1 MANIKLN
8 RWAEAKSSF
17 EKAISLKPDSP
28 EAHLGLLACY
38 IQQGDSAKA
47 AKAYETLSALDK
59 DMARQIAQ
67 MLGK

>member
-8 RWAEAKSSF
+8 RWAEAQSSF
-17 EKAISLKPDSP
+17 DKAVSLKPDSP
-28 EAHLGLLACY
+28 EAYLGLLACY

-47 AKAYETLSALDK
+47 AKAYETLSTLDK
-59 DMARQIAQ
+59 NMARQVTE